1 MADHESK
8 VIVNPVGSGGRV
20 GRIWPELQQVLR
32 DSGLEFS
39 VELTERPWHAAEIAR
54 RAVDQ
59 GFRHFVAVGG
69 DGTVHEV
76 LNGLVVDGVVDP
88 EVSLSIVTGGTGCDL
103 VRVLGVS
110 RDPVEAARAV
120 VKSHLRRVDIGE
132 IHCQRDGKPHRR
144 YFVNVAGLGFD
155 GEVCDRVNRSSK
167 AIGGTVPY
175 LSNLVITLFAYRNK
189 DVVLSFDSQSQSG
202 RYNSV
207 VVCNGQYFGGG
218 MWICPHATLD
228 DGIFDVVI
236 LKDLSNLEFLAS
248 VPRVY
253 KGTHLS
259 HPKVQ
264 TFRATA
270 ISVESKQRMFIQ
282 AEGEVVGEAP
292 ATFRILPSA
301 LNLRV

>member
-1 MADHESK
+1 MAEQESK
-8 VIVNPVGSGGRV
+8 VVVNPVGSGGRV
-20 GRIWPELQQVLR
+20 GRVWPQLQQVLR
-32 DSGLEFS
+32 DSGLKFS
-39 VELTERPWHAAEIAR
+39 VEMTERPWHAAEIAR
-54 RAVDQ
+54 RALDQ

-76 LNGLVVDGVVDP
+76 LNGLVVDGAIDP

-103 VRVLGVS
+103 VRILGVP
-110 RDPVEAARAV
+110 RDPVLAARAV
-120 VKSHLRRVDIGE
+120 VKGRLRRVDIGE
-132 IHCQRDGKPHRR
+132 IHCQREGKPHHR

-167 AIGGTVPY
+167 AIGGTIPY
-175 LSNLVITLFAYRNK
+175 LSNLVISLFAYRNK
-189 DVVLSFDSQSQSG
+189 DVILRFDGQTQTG

-218 MWICPHATLD
+218 MWICPPAAPD
-228 DGIFDVVI
+228 DGIFDIVI
-236 LKDLSNLEFLAS
+236 LKDLNNLEFLAS

-264 TFRATA
+264 TFQARE
-270 ISVESKQRMFIQ
+270 ISVESRQRMFIQ